1 MDNKTKVDRIH
12 DQMPRTFRT
21 RTNPNWNALIGALGE
36 SDQRITTLLE
46 EVRKQFFVKTA
57 SRPYIDRLGANSNI
71 SRPKFIGMD
80 DPTLRNYIPVL
91 AYQPKQVK
99 LVIDLLLDLFF
110 FKETTTSFTQTGAY
124 EPFRLLDGW
133 ELEYKIDQINT
144 ESIKFTANDFSD
156 ISVATAEEIAS
167 AINRQARYS
176 FAIVYDDRITK
187 KRYIR
192 LFTTT
197 IGSKGSIQLVGGR
210 ADIAM
215 QFRGFNTA
223 AGSGSTTQWDVT
235 AIGDTT
241 TFQCTGGTSPNLDK
255 VQIGDTVISSIEGNA
270 GSFVIQDINVS
281 DVSFSFSNLFSTQGT
296 YDHALLSPDE
306 KVCFMTAEKIVVYTN
321 SSRSLVWEV
330 TPGELIVEMPASPP
344 VVKRSLMGSGHFNGL
359 VGQMIDYAGNTSLEI
374 VDASEWPSSGQ
385 FVLQSLDEIQMHILT
400 PSEDTVVTNQYNTR
414 FDIAEH
420 YSYTS
425 KNGNI
430 LQGISPALP
439 VQSAIL
445 ETVIDTAVRVGDT
458 VTVTTATPHGFI
470 ENNWICV
477 QGVSPDIDNSL
488 NGSFTVV
495 SVSTLNSFT
504 YRVLGIDVSATGGV
518 CRIERSGISNSGSL
532 VFLTSAQ
539 VDTGTRGP
547 YMWSP
552 TANYVLSSLTTTLQS
567 EIFTGNTARTITIA
581 TGNNIP
587 DVESL
592 LVFDFGTEREEGPVR
607 CLYKPNPTTLQL
619 DPAYVFQKHHEIGS
633 SITVIRRRGAHVMSG
648 LGSEYPLYVTD
659 AGVAREVLKQ
669 LVLRVKSV
677 GIFVDFLI
685 RFPQQLYSTLDV
697 YKSEN
702 TNLWPV
708 DDVEKAKIGL

>member
-1 MDNKTKVDRIH
+1 MENKTKVDRIH

-36 SDQRITTLLE
+36 SDQRITALLE

-57 SRPYIDRLGANSNI
+57 SRPYIDRLGANSSV

-80 DPTLRNYIPVL
+80 DPTFRNYIPVL

-110 FKETTTSFTQTGAY
+110 FKETTTAFTQTNAY

-144 ESIKFTANDFSD
+144 ESIKFSASDFSD
-156 ISVATAEEIAS
+156 IYNATADEIAS

-176 FAIVYDDRITK
+176 FAIVFDDRITK
-187 KRYIR
+187 RRYVR

-215 QFRGFNTA
+215 QFRGFNMS
-223 AGSGSTTQWDVT
+223 AGSGSSTQWNVT
-235 AIGDTT
+235 KIGDTT
-241 TFQCTGGTSPNLDK
+241 TFQCIGGVSPNLDK
-255 VQIGDTVISSIEGNA
+255 VQIGDVVISSIIGNT
-270 GSFVIQDINVS
+270 GSFVIQSVDAS
-281 DVSFSFSNLFSTQGT
+281 SASFSFSNLFSTPGT
-296 YDHALLSPDE
+296 YDHSALSTDE
-306 KVCFMTAEKIVVYTN
+306 KVRFMTAEKIVVYTN

-330 TPGELIVEMPASPP
+330 TPGEIIVEMPASPP
-344 VVKRSLMGSGHFNGL
+344 VVKRSLIGSGHFNGL
-359 VGQMIDYAGNTSLEI
+359 VGQMIDHTSSTSLEI
-374 VDASEWPSSGQ
+374 VDASEWPTSGQ
-385 FVLQSLDEIQMHILT
+385 FVLQSLDEIQTHILT
-400 PSEDTVVTNQYNTR
+400 PSEDTTLINQYNTR
-414 FDIAEH
+414 FDAAQH

-425 KNGNI
+425 KTGNI
-430 LQGISPALP
+430 LHGISPALP
-439 VQSAIL
+439 YQSAIF
-445 ETVIDTAVRVGDT
+445 ETVINTAVRVGDT
-458 VTVTTATPHGFI
+458 VTVTTTSPHGLSS
-470 ENNWICV
+470 NDWVRV
-477 QGVSPDIDNSL
+477 QNASPDPDSSL
-488 NGSFTVV
+488 NGTFTVI
-495 SVSTLNSFT
+495 SVPTPDSFT
-504 YRVLGIDVSATGGV
+504 YKVLGVDVSATGGV

-539 VDTGTRGP
+539 VDTGIRGP

-552 TANYVLSSLTTTLQS
+552 NANYVLSSLTTTLQS
-567 EIFTGNTARTITIA
+567 EIFTGNTARTISIA
-581 TGNNIP
+581 SDNNIP
-587 DVESL
+587 NVESL

-607 CLYKPNPTTLQL
+607 CLYKPNNTTLQL
-619 DPAYVFQKHHEIGS
+619 DPAYVFQKHHEVGS

-648 LGSEYPLYVTD
+648 LGTEYPLYVTD

-669 LVLRVKSV
+669 LILQVKSV
-677 GIFVDFLI
+677 GLFVDFLI

-702 TNLWPV
+702 TTLWPI
-708 DDVEKAKIGL
+708 DDIEKAKIGL